1 MGDHAAMEGR
11 QARTANAAFGVSPT
25 PAPDMSRLG
34 AQPGRI
40 ARRNQNTVF
49 VCWVDTFWPSP
60 EPLCIHSEGNFVVT
74 SPDITFGA
82 DEVSASKEVLAKGKS
97 AIWLK
102 SRCANPPG
110 PFAALRLVH

>member
-1 MGDHAAMEGR
+1 MSIENVIAATDYVVPALELIA
-11 QARTANAAFGVSPT
+11 ARSYRTDPDSGYTRKVFDTIADNAANAAFGVSPT

-60 EPLCIHSEGNFVVT
+60 EPLCIHSEGNF
-74 SPDITFGA
+74 
-82 DEVSASKEVLAKGKS
+82 
-97 AIWLK
+97 
-102 SRCANPPG
+102 
-110 PFAALRLVH
+110 AL